1 MRLDSVVMRK
11 AVPAV
16 AVKAQA
22 AVKAVMQATQP
33 VKAVSLRE
41 CSTVS

>member
-1 MRLDSVVMRK
+1 MRK
-11 AVPAV
+11 AVPAVAV

-22 AVKAVMQATQP
+22 AVKAVMQAVMQATQP